1 MVRPIAQVGNCSVGE
16 KVLYYVANYNHEKD
30 IKMKK
35 LMAIVV
41 AFVSMPTLH
50 ATAGS
55 LILPETTHYLSFTPL
70 QDGTVSFANE
80 VSGGPWIGKK
90 TVGTSFTSVTAGLS
104 GTTLLAG
111 RADTEGAAN
120 AGAAYISSAGAMYL
134 NDTSSHVMGGDFT
147 LEFMVKADE
156 PQCNRYIVRH
166 ETGMLQLRTD
176 SWGSPLLTVN
186 GQSATEWPLSAS
198 KTLPSHGAPWGDGC
212 WHHVAIVQDRT
223 AGTCTLYTDY
233 QKVATVNAVV
243 PAESAAGV
251 LYVGAYQTTYD
262 DSVKS
267 SWTKTTIDEL
277 RLTAKV
283 LKPSEFI
290 VPRAYAENGVSPM
303 VDKDTFAYIGFNGDL
318 GSANDLVRDNP
329 DVDHAV
335 VVPAAY
341 GNVHLTGASEGL
353 ADRLY
358 AGGYATSAYV
368 DGNKSL
374 SVPATAASMWGM
386 IMDDTAS
393 TKRYTDDSFTV
404 ELVFKATASTSTE
417 SYLIDHEGV
426 FRLYFNKTTQAL
438 SVQAWKEGSCTSVCS
453 SSAALADGNWH
464 HLALVWDKTAERLMV
479 YIDRK
484 SVGLQTGVSSYSPTG
499 VFMIGWNCWLVADRK
514 LYSGAI
520 DEFRVTSRALKPQE
534 FLAAK
539 TYAIEEKTRLYLDFE
554 DGFDGPYSLPLVAE
568 FRNYTGKSVS
578 TDESIPAA
586 QIYDGAL
593 EGSSCA
599 NGKAVHVLANKD
611 GSGNL
616 TKGNCIR
623 VKDMSPSMMSD
634 DFTAEMFFRLT
645 AEGNPSTT
653 YLINMLDV
661 LNVQYGSSNGGYLRL
676 SCNGAQVGDLVTSPL
691 DGAWHHLAVTFD
703 KANGAVA
710 WYIDGALVSR
720 GINEAY
726 KSLALR
732 VTDDYPIQFGSWGMS
747 DTQYTAYNYFGDVWW
762 DEIRITQ
769 RLLKPTEFL
778 STAHLSVD
786 HLAWATFDNTSAVT
800 PVNVYTGN
808 GAEGRT
814 AGTVAYATSR
824 PGKSILDA
832 EGDVIR
838 AENVR
843 ALSMASG
850 TMTLAENALL
860 DTDSFTG
867 EFFLKAVSG
876 SGTVLARAIYGN
888 ADNAAWKITYSDGVL
903 AFVLGNQ
910 SVSFGNLPTDR
921 PWHHVAFS
929 CDAVEDGI
937 AVKLWLDYQVV
948 AEETVAGDLKATWP
962 SKLIVGGSGLTA
974 GVDELRFRAGVC
986 DVSTFLHV
994 PPRPGLFI
1002 FFE

>member
-262 DSVKS
+262 TNVAS

-277 RLTAKV
+277 RLTTRT

-290 VPRAYAENGVSPM
+290 VPKAYVENGVSPM

-645 AEGNPSTT
+645 AEKNPATS
-653 YLINMLDV
+653 YLINMLGV
-661 LNVQYGSSNGGYLRL
+661 LHVQYAPTNGGYLRFN
-676 SCNGAQVGDLVTSPL
+676 CNGQQVGNDITAPL

-703 KANGAVA
+703 KANGAVS
-710 WYIDGALVSR
+710 WYIDGVLISR

-726 KSLALR
+726 KALSLSAE
-732 VTDDYPIQFGSWGMS
+732 TYPIQFGCWSSS
-747 DTQYTAYNYFGDVWW
+747 DQQYTAYNYFGDVWW

-769 RLLKPTEFL
+769 RLLKSTEFL
-778 STAHLSVD
+778 SISRLAVD
-786 HLAWATFDNTSAVT
+786 HLAWATFDNTSAAT
-800 PVNVYTGN
+800 PVNAYS
-808 GAEGRT
+808 GAGREGVFS
-814 AGTVAYATSR
+814 GTTSYVTKR

-832 EGDVIR
+832 DGEIVR
-838 AENVR
+838 AENAR
-843 ALSMASG
+843 AFSLSSG
-850 TMTLAENALL
+850 MLTLPENALL

-867 EFFLKAVSG
+867 EFFLGPVSG
-876 SGTVLARAIYGN
+876 SGTVVSRAIYGDAN
-888 ADNAAWKITYSDGVL
+888 DVSWKITYANGSL
-903 AFVLGNQ
+903 AFVLGDQ
-910 SVSFGNLPTDR
+910 TVSFGAVAVTE

-929 CDAVEDGI
+929 CDKMSDGVAVR
-937 AVKLWLDYQVV
+937 LWLDYELVAERAVV
-948 AEETVAGDLKATWP
+948 ADLRSGCP
-962 SKLIVGGSGLTA
+962 SQIVIGSEGLSA
-974 GVDELRFRAGVC
+974 ILDEMRFLAGVC
-986 DVSTFLHV
+986 DASAFLRV
-994 PPRPGLFI
+994 PRAPGLLLSVR
-1002 FFE
+1002 

>member
-1 MVRPIAQVGNCSVGE
+1 
-16 KVLYYVANYNHEKD
+16 
-30 IKMKK
+30 MKK
-35 LMAIVV
+35 LMTVLATAV
-41 AFVSMPTLH
+41 AAVAQTV
-50 ATAGS
+50 TAGS
-55 LILPETTHYLSFTPL
+55 LILPETTHYLSFTPT
-70 QDGTVSFANE
+70 QEGTVSFANE
-80 VSGGPWIGKK
+80 VSGGPSISKR
-90 TVGTSFTSVTAGLS
+90 TVGTSFTSVTTGLS

-111 RADTEGAAN
+111 RTDTEGAAN
-120 AGAAYISSAGAMYL
+120 AGAAYISSAGAMCL

-156 PQCNRYIVRH
+156 QQCNRYIVRH
-166 ETGMLQLRTD
+166 QTGKLELKTD
-176 SWGSPLLTVN
+176 STCAPILKVD
-186 GQSATEWPLSAS
+186 GQTATKWTLNAS
-198 KTLPSHGAPWGDGC
+198 NTLDPHGAPWGDGC

-243 PAESAAGV
+243 PTESATGV

-262 DSVKS
+262 DNVKS

-277 RLTAKV
+277 RLTAKA

-290 VPRAYAENGVSPM
+290 VPQAYAENGVSPM
-303 VDKDTFAYIGFNGDL
+303 VDEDTFAYIGFNGDL
-318 GSANDLVRDNP
+318 GSANELVRDNP
-329 DVDHAV
+329 DVAHAV
-335 VVPAAY
+335 VVPLAY
-341 GNVHLTGASEGL
+341 GNVPLTGGSEGL
-353 ADRLY
+353 ADRIY
-358 AGGYATSAYV
+358 AGGYAASAFV

-374 SVPATAASMWGM
+374 SVSATAATMWGM
-386 IMDDTAS
+386 IMDDTVGA
-393 TKRYTDDSFTV
+393 KRYTDDSFTV
-404 ELVFKATASTSTE
+404 ELVFKATASTSTQ

-426 FRLYFNKTTQAL
+426 FRLYFDTSTHKL
-438 SVQAWKEGSCTSVCS
+438 VVQAWGEDGKCANVCS

-464 HLALVWDKTAERLMV
+464 HLALVWDKTAAALTV
-479 YIDRK
+479 YVDWK
-484 SVGLQTGVSSYSPTG
+484 SVGSQTGVSSYTPTG
-499 VFMIGWNCWLVADRK
+499 VFMIGWNCWLDANRK

-520 DEFRVTSRALKPQE
+520 DEFRITSRALKPQE

-539 TYAIEEKTRLYLDFE
+539 TYAIEEKTVLYFDFE
-554 DGFDGPYSLPLVAE
+554 NGLGGPFPLPLPAE
-568 FRNYTGKSVS
+568 FRNYTGTSVS

-586 QIYDGAL
+586 QIYDGTLVGAPR
-593 EGSSCA
+593 A
-599 NGKAVHVLANKD
+599 NGKAVHMLANKNE
-611 GSGNL
+611 SGAL

-623 VKDMSPSMMSD
+623 VKDMSPTLMSD
-634 DFTAEMFFRLT
+634 DFTVEMFFRLT
-645 AEGNPSTT
+645 AEGNPNTS
-653 YLINMLDV
+653 YLIAMPGV
-661 LNVQYGSSNGGYLRL
+661 MNVQYGSSNGGYLRL
-676 SCNGAQVGDLVTSPL
+676 SCNDTQIGDLIAAPL
-691 DGAWHHLAVTFD
+691 DGAWHHLALTFD
-703 KANGAVA
+703 KTNGAVA
-710 WYIDGALVSR
+710 WYIDGALISR

-732 VTDDYPIQFGSWGMS
+732 VTEDYPIQFGCWGLS

-800 PVNVYTGN
+800 PVNAYTGN
-808 GAEGRT
+808 GAEGRI
-814 AGTVAYATSR
+814 AGIVAYATSR
-824 PGKSILDA
+824 PGRSVLDA
-832 EGDVIR
+832 EGGVIR

-843 ALSMASG
+843 ALSTASG
-850 TMTLAENALL
+850 TMTLAENVLL

-1002 FFE
+1002 FVE

>member
-1 MVRPIAQVGNCSVGE
+1 
-16 KVLYYVANYNHEKD
+16 
-30 IKMKK
+30 MKK
-35 LMAIVV
+35 LMTVLATAV
-41 AFVSMPTLH
+41 AAVAQTV
-50 ATAGS
+50 TAGS
-55 LILPETTHYLSFTPL
+55 LILPETTHYLSFTPA
-70 QDGTVSFANE
+70 QGGTVSFANE
-80 VSGGPWIGKK
+80 VSGGPSISTR
-90 TVGTSFTSVTAGLS
+90 TVGTSFTSVTTGLS

-111 RADTEGAAN
+111 RTDAEGVAN
-120 AGAAYISSAGAMYL
+120 TGAAYISSAGAMCL

-166 ETGMLQLRTD
+166 QTGKLELRTD
-176 SWGSPLLTVN
+176 GWGSPILKVD
-186 GQSATEWPLSAS
+186 GQTATKWTLNAS
-198 KTLPSHGAPWGDGC
+198 NTLDPHGAPWGDGC

-243 PAESAAGV
+243 PTESATGV

-262 DSVKS
+262 DNVKS

-303 VDKDTFAYIGFNGDL
+303 VDEDTFAYIGFNGDL
-318 GSANDLVRDNP
+318 GSANELVRDNP
-329 DVDHAV
+329 DVAHAV
-335 VVPAAY
+335 VVPLAY
-341 GNVHLTGASEGL
+341 GNVPLTGGSEGL
-353 ADRLY
+353 ADRIY
-358 AGGYATSAYV
+358 AGGYAASAFV

-374 SVPATAASMWGM
+374 SVSATAATLWGM
-386 IMDDTAS
+386 IMDDTVGA
-393 TKRYTDDSFTV
+393 KRYTDDSFTV
-404 ELVFKATASTSTE
+404 ELVFKATASTSTQ

-426 FRLYFNKTTQAL
+426 FRLYFDASTHKL
-438 SVQAWKEGSCTSVCS
+438 IVQAWKNGSSANVCS

-464 HLALVWDKTAERLMV
+464 HLALVWDKTAATLTV
-479 YIDRK
+479 YIDWK
-484 SVGLQTGVSSYSPTG
+484 SAGSQTGVSSYTPTG
-499 VFMIGWNCWLVADRK
+499 VFMIGWNCWLDTNRK

-539 TYAIEEKTRLYLDFE
+539 TYAIEEKTVLYFDFE
-554 DGFDGPYSLPLVAE
+554 DGLGGPFPMPLAAE
-568 FRNYTGKSVS
+568 FRNYTGKSVP

-593 EGSSCA
+593 EGVSRA
-599 NGKAVHVLANKD
+599 DGKAVRLLADKNE
-611 GSGNL
+611 SGGL

-623 VKDMSPSMMSD
+623 VKDMSPTLTSD